1 MPRDLEKNDPRR
13 LRSTTRVNQSRLE
26 RAEKQLK
33 RVVEKVAGEGANS
46 AQAQSVAAE
55 EGKVRAVKK
64 IQKKEDKA
72 KFQARKAGSDAPASN
87 GRKKISLPQIGKG
100 RPPKSK
106 SPDFN
111 RVNFKG
117 PKYSSGKS
125 KGLRV
130 GFKGRVDEM
139 LQKMNCKKGSC

>member
-13 LRSTTRVNQSRLE
+13 LRSTTRANQRRLE
-26 RAEKQLK
+26 KAEKQLK
-33 RVVEKVAGEGANS
+33 RLVEKTAGEGATS

-55 EGKVRAVKK
+55 KGKVRAVKK
-64 IQKKEDKA
+64 IQKKEDKS
-72 KFQARKAGSDAPASN
+72 KIQARKAGSDAPASN
-87 GRKKISLPQIGKG
+87 RRKKISLPRIKKG
-100 RPPKSK
+100 GPSKSK

-117 PKYSSGKS
+117 PKYSKGKS

-130 GFKGRVDEM
+130 GLKGRIDTM
-139 LQKMNCKKGSC
+139 FQKMDCRRDGC

>member
-13 LRSTTRVNQSRLE
+13 LRSTTRANQRRLE

-33 RVVEKVAGEGANS
+33 RVVEKVAGEGATS
-46 AQAQSVAAE
+46 AQAKSVAAE
-55 EGKVRAVKK
+55 EGKVRAVKRV
-64 IQKKEDKA
+64 QKKEDKA
-72 KFQARKAGSDAPASN
+72 KFQARKAGSDSPN
-87 GRKKISLPQIGKG
+87 RRKKISVPQIGKG
-100 RPPKSK
+100 GTSRPK

-111 RVNFKG
+111 RVNFKR
-117 PKYSSGKS
+117 PKYSKGKS

-139 LQKMNCKKGSC
+139 LQKINCKNDSC

>member
-13 LRSTTRVNQSRLE
+13 LRSTTRVNQRRLE

-33 RVVEKVAGEGANS
+33 RVIEKTAGEGATS
-46 AQAQSVAAE
+46 AQAQSIAAE
-55 EGKVRAVKK
+55 EGRVRAVKK

-72 KFQARKAGSDAPASN
+72 KLQARKAGSDASATS
-87 GRKKISLPQIGKG
+87 GRKKISLPQIGND
-100 RPPKSK
+100 RPSKSK

>member
-13 LRSTTRVNQSRLE
+13 LRSTTRANQSKLS

-33 RVVEKVAGEGANS
+33 RVVEKTAGEGATS

-55 EGKVRAVKK
+55 EGKVRAVKR

-72 KFQARKAGSDAPASN
+72 KLQARKAGSDAPAPN

-100 RPPKSK
+100 GPSKSK

-125 KGLRV
+125 KGLSV
-130 GFKGRVDEM
+130 GFRGRMDE
-139 LQKMNCKKGSC
+139 LVRKMNCKKGSC

>member
-13 LRSTTRVNQSRLE
+13 LRSTTRANQSRLA
-26 RAEKQLK
+26 RANKQLK
-33 RVVEKVAGEGANS
+33 KVVEKAAGENATS

-55 EGKVRAVKK
+55 KGKVRVVKK

-72 KFQARKAGSDAPASN
+72 KLQARKAGSDAPN
-87 GRKKISLPQIGKG
+87 RRKKISLPQTGKG
-100 RPPKSK
+100 RPPRSK

-125 KGLRV
+125 KGLSV
-130 GFKGRVDEM
+130 GLRGRMDE
-139 LQKMNCKKGSC
+139 LVRKMNCKKGSC